1 MKVFSSSSSL
11 STVVHLKE
19 GSKKR
24 IRDSSTTLGM
34 TIMKVFVTRK
44 IPYWDEISKPL
55 LDAGHEVV
63 FGELG
68 KLGEGFDG
76 LLSLL
81 TDKINDEVLGRA
93 KNLKV
98 IANYAVGYDN
108 IDVAACA
115 EKGVKVANT
124 PCEEVNESVAE
135 FAWAL
140 MLSLSRRINE
150 AAEYARN
157 AAYHGWEPEIFIG
170 SDVKGKT
177 LGIIGAGRIGSM
189 VAKRAE
195 GWEMKVISFSRSS
208 GLKLEEVLGQSDL
221 VSLHVPLTEETKHLV
236 NKKTLAAF
244 KKGAILVNTARG
256 PVVDEAEVAEALRAG
271 YLSGYGADVFE
282 NEPNPYAELLQME
295 NVILTPHI
303 ASATVA
309 ARRKMGELAVLN
321 LAEGLAGREMPNLV
335 K

>member
-1 MKVFSSSSSL
+1 MLLLLFLLCQVWY
-11 STVVHLKE
+11 TGCVA
-19 GSKKR
+19 R
-24 IRDSSTTLGM
+24 I
-34 TIMKVFVTRK
+34 FVTRK
-44 IPYWDEISKPL
+44 LPYWEELSKPL
-55 LDAGHEVV
+55 FDAGYEVV
-63 FGELG
+63 VGDKNNLANELEKG
-68 KLGEGFDG
+68 YEG
-76 LLSLL
+76 LLCLL
-81 TDKINDEVLGRA
+81 TEKIDKGLLGHA
-93 KNLKV
+93 GNLRV

-108 IDVAACA
+108 IDVAACT
-115 EKGVKVANT
+115 ERGIKVANT
-124 PCEEVNESVAE
+124 PCDEVNESVAE
-135 FAWAL
+135 FAWTL
-140 MLSLSRRINE
+140 MLALSRRINE

-170 SDVKGKT
+170 SDLKGET

-195 GWEMKVISFSRSS
+195 GWEMKVISYSRSS

-221 VSLHVPLTEETKHLV
+221 VSLHVPLTAETTHLI
-236 NKKTLAAF
+236 NKQTLAAM

-271 YLSGYGADVFE
+271 YLGGYGADVFE

-309 ARRKMGELAVLN
+309 ARKAMGRIAVLN
-321 LAEGLAGREMPNLV
+321 LTEGLAGREMPNLV

>member
-1 MKVFSSSSSL
+1 VA
-11 STVVHLKE
+11 
-19 GSKKR
+19 R
-24 IRDSSTTLGM
+24 
-34 TIMKVFVTRK
+34 VFVTRK
-44 IPYWDEISKPL
+44 LPFWEEISKPL
-55 LDAGHEVV
+55 FDGGHEVV
-63 FGELG
+63 FGKSEQLDDSF
-68 KLGEGFDG
+68 EG
-76 LLSLL
+76 LLCLL
-81 TDKINDEVLGRA
+81 TDRIDKDLLGRA
-93 KNLKV
+93 KSLRV

-108 IDVAACA
+108 IDVQACE
-115 EKGVKVANT
+115 EKGVRVSNT
-124 PCEEVNESVAE
+124 PCDEVNESVAE

-140 MLSLSRRINE
+140 MLALSRRLPE

-170 SDVKGKT
+170 GDLKGRT

-195 GWEMKVISFSRSS
+195 GWEMRVVSYSRSS
-208 GLKLEEVLGQSDL
+208 GLKLEEVLGQSDF
-221 VSLHVPLTEETKHLV
+221 VSLHVPLTSETRHLI
-236 NKKTLAAF
+236 NKKSLGAM

-271 YLSGYGADVFE
+271 FLGGYGADVFE

-309 ARRKMGELAVLN
+309 ARKRMGELAVLN
-321 LAEGLAGREMPNLV
+321 LVEGLAGREMPNLV

>member
-1 MKVFSSSSSL
+1 VA
-11 STVVHLKE
+11 
-19 GSKKR
+19 R
-24 IRDSSTTLGM
+24 
-34 TIMKVFVTRK
+34 VFVTRK
-44 IPYWDEISKPL
+44 LPFWEEISKPL
-55 LDAGHEVV
+55 FDGGHEVV
-63 FGELG
+63 FGKSEQLDDSF
-68 KLGEGFDG
+68 EG
-76 LLSLL
+76 LLCLL
-81 TDKINDEVLGRA
+81 TDRIDKDLLGRA
-93 KNLKV
+93 KSLRV

-108 IDVAACA
+108 IDVQACE
-115 EKGVKVANT
+115 EKGVRVSNT
-124 PCEEVNESVAE
+124 PCDEVNESVAE

-140 MLSLSRRINE
+140 MLALSRRLPE

-170 SDVKGKT
+170 GDLKGRT

-195 GWEMKVISFSRSS
+195 GWEMRVMSYSRSS
-208 GLKLEEVLGQSDL
+208 GLKLEEVLGQSDF
-221 VSLHVPLTEETKHLV
+221 VSLHVPLTSETRHLI
-236 NKKTLAAF
+236 NKKSLGAM

-271 YLSGYGADVFE
+271 FLGGYGADVFE

-309 ARRKMGELAVLN
+309 ARKRMGELAVLN
-321 LAEGLAGREMPNLV
+321 LVEGLAGREMPNLV